1 MFNERCIVNVSPLL
15 RYVMKKLFFLVMLG
29 MGILEARDRNHEI
42 SDFFNNF
49 EQVPH
54 QFFMSI
60 TEEQRNKLLDLYRT
74 FSKDLRELVENISA
88 ENGVREPLRF
98 KTLLKALA
106 QCETVDDDS
115 KNSFYFSLG
124 TRSGIIHNTTHF
136 VV

>member
-1 MFNERCIVNVSPLL
+1 
-15 RYVMKKLFFLVMLG
+15 MKKIFLLAMLG
-29 MGILEARDRNHEI
+29 MGIIEARDRNLEI

-88 ENGVREPLRF
+88 ENGVHEPLRF

-106 QCETVDDDS
+106 QCEAVNDDS

-124 TRSGIIHNTTHF
+124 TEDQE
-136 VV
+136 